1 MAGVLEG
8 IRVLDLASMW
18 AAPSCA
24 MYLADHGAEVIKV
37 EPPQGDES
45 RRLFTHTS
53 LGNESPSFL
62 AVNRNKR
69 GIVLDLRKPEAQAIA
84 RKLAQQ
90 SDVVICNFRPK
101 VAQRLGLRYEDLG
114 PQNPRLIY
122 VELSAYGKQGPF
134 ADKAGYDLLFQAL
147 SGMLHRRLPDGTP
160 LASGLWAADC
170 STPMM
175 LAYGV
180 ALALLAR
187 ERTGKGQ
194 RVETSLLQMAI
205 AMQFVDLVKPEVEPP
220 GKRQPSNQATFAPYR
235 CADGKWIIPVAI
247 SDKEWRRL
255 CKALDLTHLV
265 DDPAFATP
273 STRAYNND
281 LYPILAGVFEAK
293 QRDEWLRLLQD
304 ADVPCAPVV
313 DRSEVYG
320 SPQVIANEMMTEITH
335 PTAGRT
341 VMMGVPVKL
350 SRNPGSLRRPS
361 PLQGQHTDEVLRELG
376 YDSAAIATLRNA
388 HAVA

>member
-1 MAGVLEG
+1 MPGVLEG

-37 EPPQGDES
+37 EPPRGDES
-45 RRLFTHTS
+45 RRIFTHTS

-69 GIVLDLRKPEAQAIA
+69 GIVLDLTKPEGQEIA
-84 RKLAQQ
+84 RRLAKG
-90 SDVVICNFRPK
+90 SDVVIHNFRPRVSK
-101 VAQRLGLRYEDLG
+101 RLGLRYEDLE

-122 VELSAYGKQGPF
+122 VELSAYGRKGPF
-134 ADKAGYDLLFQAL
+134 ADRAGYDILFQAL

-160 LASGLWAADC
+160 ITSGVWAADC
-170 STPMM
+170 STPIM

-187 ERTGKGQ
+187 ERTGRGQ
-194 RVETSLLQMAI
+194 KVETSLLQMAI

-220 GKRQPSNQATFAPYR
+220 GMRAPSTQATFAPYR
-235 CADGKWIIPVAI
+235 CADGFWIIPVAI
-247 SDKEWRRL
+247 SDKEWARL
-255 CKALDLTHLV
+255 CQALELAHLIA
-265 DDPAFATP
+265 DPAFATP
-273 STRAYNND
+273 QTRAYNND
-281 LYPILAGVFEAK
+281 LFPILAGVFETK
-293 QRDEWLRLLQD
+293 PREEWLRLLQA

-313 DRSEVYG
+313 SRDEVF
-320 SPQVIANEMMTEITH
+320 SQPQVIENEMITEVRH

-341 VMMGVPVKL
+341 LMMGVPVRL
-350 SRNPGSLRRPS
+350 SANPGSIRRPS
-361 PLQGQHTDEVLRELG
+361 PLQGQHTADVLRELG
-376 YDSAAIATLRNA
+376 YDDAAIAQLKKAR
-388 HAVA
+388 VVG